1 MKLNQLKIGSLLSYF
16 NMFLNI
22 AISLLYTP
30 FMLNI
35 LGQSEYGLY
44 STVSATI
51 SMLGVLNLG
60 FTGSYVRY
68 FMKYKVNNDEDSLA
82 KLNGLFM
89 LIFSGIGAIA
99 LVCGLFLSNNLGMV
113 FDTGLTAS
121 EYETAKKLMI
131 ILSFNMAVSFPM
143 SVFQNIITAHE
154 KYLFFK
160 LFGIIKTLSGPMI
173 TIPLLLSGFG
183 SVALVTSTVV
193 LALVTDIVYLVY
205 AKKFLHARFSF
216 RKIPNELFKSVFT
229 FSFLIAVHLIVDQ
242 VNSNVDK
249 VILGRFLGTEAVAV
263 YAVGFSLH
271 HYYMLFS
278 TAVSHV
284 FTPRVHKII
293 NETKNQLILQKERLT
308 DLFVRVGRIQS
319 LIVFLI
325 ASGLVFFGKQFI
337 YLWVGKEYDLS
348 YYVTIMLVLSSTIDV
363 IQNIGIEVQRGLN
376 RHGFRSLVYLVMA
389 LINIGLTVV
398 LCQKYGVVGATVGTA
413 IAYLFVNGLVINIYY
428 HKKCSLDI
436 FVFWKSILR
445 LSLGLIIPCAAGVM
459 INIFWE
465 MSTYLTLAI
474 GILIYT
480 FTYCISMWF
489 IGMNGYER
497 NLVLV
502 PARKIIKKLPLPKK

>member
-1 MKLNQLKIGSLLSYF
+1 MKMNQLKTGSILSYF

-30 FMLNI
+30 FMLGI

-68 FMKYKVNNDEDSLA
+68 FMKYKVDKDEDSMA
-82 KLNGLFM
+82 KLNGLF
-89 LIFSGIGAIA
+89 LIIFTGIGAVA
-99 LVCGLFLSNNLGMV
+99 LVCGLLLSNNLEMV
-113 FDTGLTAS
+113 FNTGLTSS

-143 SVFQNIITAHE
+143 SVFQSIITAHE

-160 LFGIIKTLSGPMI
+160 LLGIIKTISGPMI

-183 SVALVTSTVV
+183 SVAMVTTTVI
-193 LALVTDIVYLVY
+193 LALTTDIVYLVY
-205 AKKFLHARFSF
+205 SKKVLSVKFCF
-216 RKIPNELFKSVFT
+216 RKFPEGLFKSVFT

-249 VILGRFLGTEAVAV
+249 VLLGRFQGTEAVAI
-263 YAVGFSLH
+263 YAVGYSLH

-278 TAVSHV
+278 TAISHV

-293 NETKNQLILQKERLT
+293 NETKNQITLQKERLT
-308 DLFVRVGRIQS
+308 ELFVKVGRIQS

-337 YLWVGKEYDLS
+337 YIWVGKEYHLS

-363 IQNIGIEVQRGLN
+363 IQNIGIEIQRGLN
-376 RHGFRSLVYLVMA
+376 KHGFRSIVYLIMA
-389 LINIGLTVV
+389 LINIGLTIV
-398 LCQKYGVVGATVGTA
+398 LCQRYGVVGATVGTA
-413 IAYLFVNGLVINIYY
+413 ISYLLVNGLIINIFY
-428 HKKCSLDI
+428 HKKCNLDI
-436 FVFWKSILR
+436 WVFWKSILR
-445 LSLGLIIPCAAGVM
+445 LSVGLIIPCIAGIL
-459 INIFWE
+459 INIF
-465 MSTYLTLAI
+465 MDISSYITLIA

-480 FTYCISMWF
+480 LLYCVSMWF

-497 NLVLV
+497 NLILIPVK
-502 PARKIIKKLPLPKK
+502 KIINKFLKR

>member
-68 FMKYKVNNDEDSLA
+68 FMKYKINNDEDSLA

-89 LIFSGIGAIA
+89 LIFSAIGAIA

-229 FSFLIAVHLIVDQ
+229 FSFFIAVHLIVDQ

-278 TAVSHV
+278 TAISHV

-398 LCQKYGVVGATVGTA
+398 LCQKYGVIGATVGTA

-445 LSLGLIIPCAAGVM
+445 LSLGLIIPCVAGIM

-465 MSTYLTLAI
+465 MSSYLTLAI

-502 PARKIIKKLPLPKK
+502 PARKIIKKLPFPKK

>member
-30 FMLNI
+30 FMLKI

-68 FMKYKVNNDEDSLA
+68 FMKYKVNNDAESLY
-82 KLNGLFM
+82 KLNGLFL
-89 LIFSGIGAIA
+89 LIFSGIGAIS
-99 LVCGLFLSNNLGMV
+99 LVCGLFLSNNLEMV
-113 FDTGLTAS
+113 FDTGLTTS

-131 ILSFNMAVSFPM
+131 ILSINMAISFPM

-154 KYLFFK
+154 KYFFFK
-160 LFGIIKTLSGPMI
+160 LFGIIKSLSGPMI

-193 LALVTDIVYLVY
+193 LALVTDIVYLIY
-205 AKKFLHARFSF
+205 SRKILNARFSF
-216 RKIPNELFKSVFT
+216 RKIPKELFKSVFT

-249 VILGRFLGTEAVAV
+249 VILGRFLGTEAVAI
-263 YAVGFSLH
+263 YSVGFSLH

-278 TAVSHV
+278 TAISNV
-284 FTPRVHKII
+284 FTPRIHKII
-293 NETKNQLILQKERLT
+293 NETKNQLLLQRERLT
-308 DLFVRVGRIQS
+308 DLFIKVGRIQS

-337 YLWVGKEYDLS
+337 FLWVGKEYDLS

-363 IQNIGIEVQRGLN
+363 IQNIGIEIQRGLN
-376 RHGFRSLVYLVMA
+376 NHGFRSAVYLIMA
-389 LINIGLTVV
+389 IINIGLTII
-398 LCQKYGVVGATVGTA
+398 LCQKYGVIGATVGTA
-413 IAYLFVNGLVINIYY
+413 IAYLLVNGLIINIYY

-436 FVFWKSILR
+436 LAFWKSILR
-445 LSLGLIIPCAAGVM
+445 LSLGLIIPCVTGVL

-465 MSTYLTLAI
+465 MSTYLTLII

-480 FTYCISMWF
+480 LTYCISMWF

-497 NLVLV
+497 NLILV
-502 PARKIIKKLPLPKK
+502 PTKKIVKRLPLSQK